1 LRARRSGDPAADQ
14 EVVDVAH
21 RAQSTGPPWIAF
33 LFTSNGV
40 KIGEMV
46 VVPIAHLGHAL
57 PLLPFF
63 GPPLLIASGLVV
75 MAARDRLRNKHG
87 RGPGSPPPD
96 PR

>member
-1 LRARRSGDPAADQ
+1 MVDAA
-14 EVVDVAH
+14 H
-21 RAQSTGPPWIAF
+21 CAQSTHPARTAF

-40 KIGEMV
+40 RIGEMP
-46 VVPIAHLGHAL
+46 VVPLAHLGHAL

-75 MAARDRLRNKHG
+75 MAARDRLRDGRG
-87 RGPGSPPPD
+87 RGPGSPPAD